1 MTYATE
7 KFLKTIDNE
16 IKEFREY
23 YASFLFPEAVYKDYY
38 IIFFIESYFNMFF
51 STADEISEDV
61 ICWLNKQK
69 NLAETYKY
77 KPLPPLISVQQRQ
90 EYLDALPE
98 GFDVDGNKN
107 CNIYSKSGTLIAT
120 GYNRVVIG
128 DYGAFVEFDKTQAIK
143 QNIKVKAG
151 QEYRYNDKQYSEN
164 VKYLWLTAKD
174 NSDCKI
180 YFQKK
185 TVNYADYKEG
195 MFYISP
201 YEVKIEVKK

>member
-1 MTYATE
+1 MSNETKKYELVKSESIVHNGRTLYRIRALRE
-7 KFLKTIDNE
+7 FTISRGVA
-16 IKEFREY
+16 IK
-23 YASFLFPEAVYKDYY
+23 VGD
-38 IIFFIESYFNMFF
+38 
-51 STADEISEDV
+51 
-61 ICWLNKQK
+61 
-69 NLAETYKY
+69 
-77 KPLPPLISVQQRQ
+77 
-90 EYLDALPE
+90 
-98 GFDVDGNKN
+98 
-107 CNIYSKSGTLIAT
+107 
-120 GYNRVVIG
+120 IG
-128 DYGAFVEFDKTQAIK
+128 GFVEFDETQVIK

>member
-1 MTYATE
+1 MSTKKYEIVKSESIVHKGRTLYRIKA
-7 KFLKTIDNE
+7 LKT
-16 IKEFREY
+16 FCV
-23 YASFLFPEAVYKDYY
+23 AC
-38 IIFFIESYFNMFF
+38 
-51 STADEISEDV
+51 TAMSI
-61 ICWLNKQK
+61 
-69 NLAETYKY
+69 
-77 KPLPPLISVQQRQ
+77 
-90 EYLDALPE
+90 
-98 GFDVDGNKN
+98 
-107 CNIYSKSGTLIAT
+107 
-120 GYNRVVIG
+120 VVKKG
-128 DYGAFVEFDKTQAIK
+128 ELGGFVEFDETQVIK

>member
-1 MTYATE
+1 M
-7 KFLKTIDNE
+7 
-16 IKEFREY
+16 
-23 YASFLFPEAVYKDYY
+23 
-38 IIFFIESYFNMFF
+38 
-51 STADEISEDV
+51 
-61 ICWLNKQK
+61 
-69 NLAETYKY
+69 
-77 KPLPPLISVQQRQ
+77 
-90 EYLDALPE
+90 DALPE
-98 GFDVDGNKN
+98 GFDVDGDKN

-128 DYGAFVEFDKTQAIK
+128 DYGAFVEFDNTQAIK

-151 QEYRYNDKQYSEN
+151 QEYRYNDKQYS
-164 VKYLWLTAKD
+164 D

>member
-1 MTYATE
+1 MN
-7 KFLKTIDNE
+7 K
-16 IKEFREY
+16 
-23 YASFLFPEAVYKDYY
+23 S
-38 IIFFIESYFNMFF
+38 
-51 STADEISEDV
+51 ADEVLSI
-61 ICWLNKQK
+61 QK
-69 NLAETYKY
+69 NLADTYKY
-77 KPLPPLISVQQRQ
+77 KPLPPLISMQQRQ
-90 EYLDALPE
+90 EYLDALPQE
-98 GFDVDGNKN
+98 FDVDGNKN

-128 DYGAFVEFDKTQAIK
+128 DYGAFVEFDKTQAVS

-151 QEYRYNDKQYSEN
+151 QEYRYNDEQYSKN

-185 TVNYADYKEG
+185 TVDYADYKAE

-201 YEVKIEVKK
+201 YEVKTERKK

>member
-1 MTYATE
+1 MRSE
-7 KFLKTIDNE
+7 
-16 IKEFREY
+16 
-23 YASFLFPEAVYKDYY
+23 S
-38 IIFFIESYFNMFF
+38 II
-51 STADEISEDV
+51 
-61 ICWLNKQK
+61 LNKQK

-98 GFDVDGNKN
+98 RFDVDGNKN
-107 CNIYSKSGTLIAT
+107 CNLYSKGGTLIAT

-185 TVNYADYKEG
+185 AVNYADYKEG

>member
-1 MTYATE
+1 M
-7 KFLKTIDNE
+7 DG
-16 IKEFREY
+16 
-23 YASFLFPEAVYKDYY
+23 
-38 IIFFIESYFNMFF
+38 ESK
-51 STADEISEDV
+51 I
-61 ICWLNKQK
+61 LNIQK
-69 NLAETYKY
+69 SLANTYKY

-90 EYLDALPE
+90 EYLDALPQE
-98 GFDVDGNKN
+98 FNVYGNKN

-128 DYGAFVEFDKTQAIK
+128 DYGAFVEFDKTQVVSR
-143 QNIKVKAG
+143 NIKVKAG
-151 QEYRYNDKQYSEN
+151 QEYRYSDERYSKN

-185 TVNYADYKEG
+185 TVDYADYKPE

-201 YEVKIEVKK
+201 YEVKL

>member
-1 MTYATE
+1 M
-7 KFLKTIDNE
+7 
-16 IKEFREY
+16 
-23 YASFLFPEAVYKDYY
+23 
-38 IIFFIESYFNMFF
+38 
-51 STADEISEDV
+51 
-61 ICWLNKQK
+61 
-69 NLAETYKY
+69 
-77 KPLPPLISVQQRQ
+77 
-90 EYLDALPE
+90 DALPE
-98 GFDVDGNKN
+98 GFDVDGDKN
-107 CNIYSKSGTLIAT
+107 CNIYSKGGTLIAT

-128 DYGAFVEFDKTQAIK
+128 DYGAFVEFDKTQVIK
-143 QNIKVKAG
+143 QNIKVKVG

-201 YEVKIEVKK
+201 YEVKIELKK

>member
-1 MTYATE
+1 MT
-7 KFLKTIDNE
+7 NS
-16 IKEFREY
+16 FR
-23 YASFLFPEAVYKDYY
+23 A
-38 IIFFIESYFNMFF
+38 
-51 STADEISEDV
+51 ADEI
-61 ICWLNKQK
+61 LNIQT
-69 NLAETYKY
+69 NLANTYKY
-77 KPLPPLISVQQRQ
+77 KPLPPLISIQQRQ
-90 EYLDALPE
+90 KYLDALPQE
-98 GFDVDGNKN
+98 FDVDGNKD
-107 CNIYSKSGTLIAT
+107 CNIYSKNGTLLAI

-128 DYGAFVEFDKTQAIK
+128 GYGAFVEFDKTQVISR
-143 QNIKVKAG
+143 NIKVKAG
-151 QEYRYNDKQYSEN
+151 QEYRYSDERYSKN

>member
-1 MTYATE
+1 MT
-7 KFLKTIDNE
+7 NN
-16 IKEFREY
+16 FR
-23 YASFLFPEAVYKDYY
+23 A
-38 IIFFIESYFNMFF
+38 
-51 STADEISEDV
+51 ADEILS
-61 ICWLNKQK
+61 IQK
-69 NLAETYKY
+69 NLADTYKY
-77 KPLPPLISVQQRQ
+77 KPLPPLISIQQRQ
-90 EYLDALPE
+90 EYLEALPQE
-98 GFDVDGNKN
+98 FDVDGNKN

-128 DYGAFVEFDKTQAIK
+128 DYGAFVEFDKAQAVS

-151 QEYRYNDKQYSEN
+151 QEYRYNDEQYSKN

-185 TVNYADYKEG
+185 TVDYADYKAE

-201 YEVKIEVKK
+201 YEVKTERK